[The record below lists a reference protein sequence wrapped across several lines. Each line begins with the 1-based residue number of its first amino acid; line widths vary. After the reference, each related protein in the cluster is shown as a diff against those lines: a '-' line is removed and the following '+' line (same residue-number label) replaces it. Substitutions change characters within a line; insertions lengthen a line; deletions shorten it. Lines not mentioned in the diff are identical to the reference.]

1 MRICAFVL
9 ATVLGLPAAL
19 ASNTPAPAP
28 AAQSG
33 QSQIDA
39 WLLQGLLDPATPA
52 SARTA
57 LVRELLAK
65 AAAGDASA
73 QYVAGSLY
81 RQGEAHPAQVLPRDL
96 DKARE
101 LLLAAAL
108 KGSLPAMSKLA
119 QVEYDA
125 GNYAQAM
132 DWTQVFSHYWRES
145 GDFDEER
152 AHHLKNLLKQIGDKL
167 VPSDD
172 EVVRQRTIAL
182 LERHGATIEA
192 ALAQQRSEAAQRP
205 GLRPVAARK
214 PVQRLRRASLITDE
228 SGMAEFYIA
237 VDAKGR
243 VARFWVL
250 DAVPG
255 AAMAGQLDEL
265 FRGARFN
272 ADELQRDGYRFG
284 LQTIVFSNQKLELN
298 RR

>member
-1 MRICAFVL
+1 MRICAFFIA
-9 ATVLGLPAAL
+9 ATLNLPAAV
-19 ASNTPAPAP
+19 AGTVPPAPP
-28 AAQSG
+28 AAEAESR
-33 QSQIDA
+33 IDA
-39 WLLQGLLDPATPA
+39 WLQRGLLDPAAPA
-52 SARTA
+52 SAREA
-57 LVRELLAK
+57 LRRELLAQ
-65 AAAGDASA
+65 AAAGDADA

-81 RQGEAHPAQVLPRDL
+81 RQGESHPAKVLPRDL

-108 KGSLPAMSKLA
+108 KGSLLAMAKLA

-125 GNYAQAM
+125 GNYAEAM
-132 DWTQVFSHYWRES
+132 DWAQVFSHYWRES
-145 GDFDEER
+145 GDFEENR

-167 VPSDD
+167 TPNDD

-192 ALAQQRSEAAQRP
+192 AQAQQRAEAGQRA
-205 GLRPVAARK
+205 GLRPVAPRK
-214 PVQRLRRASLITDE
+214 PVQHLRRAALISND

-243 VARFWVL
+243 VAKFWVL

-255 AAMAGQLDEL
+255 IAMAGQLDDL
-265 FRGARFN
+265 FRDARFN
-272 ADELQRDGYRFG
+272 EDQRQGGGLRIG
-284 LQTIVFSNQKLELN
+284 LQAITFSNRKLDLN